1 MAIPVKFVRVT
12 IPRKTGAIKKYMLRV
27 VASNVVDITSIANI
41 IASRCTVQR
50 PDVEACVIA
59 FCEVVRELLL
69 ESRTVKLN
77 KIGTFRVTMQSSGFE
92 NVADLSV
99 DSIKKLHVRYLP
111 STELKESLAKKN
123 NTFKVLNPPPKGFT
137 PPK

>member
-12 IPRKTGAIKKYMLRV
+12 IPRESGDIKRYILRV
-27 VASNVVDITSIANI
+27 VSSNTVDITALSNI
-41 IASRCTVQR
+41 IAARCTVQR

-77 KIGTFRVTMQSSGFE
+77 KIGTFRVTAKSRGFT
-92 NVADLSV
+92 NVADLNV
-99 DSIKKLHVRYLP
+99 DAIKKLHVRYLP
-111 STELKESLAKKN
+111 SVELKEALSVKN
-123 NTFKVLNPPPKGFT
+123 NNFKVLNPPPKGFT

>member
-12 IPRKTGAIKKYMLRV
+12 IPRETGEIKKYILRV
-27 VASNVVDITSIANI
+27 VSSNVVDITSIANT

-50 PDVEACVIA
+50 PDVEACIIA

-77 KIGTFRVTMQSSGFE
+77 KIGTFRVTMNSSGFE
-92 NVADLSV
+92 NLAELTPDA
-99 DSIKKLHVRYLP
+99 IKKLHVRYLP
-111 STELKESLAKKN
+111 STELKEALAVKN
-123 NTFKVLNPPPKGFT
+123 NTFKVLNPPPKGFK
-137 PPK
+137 PPV

>member
-1 MAIPVKFVRVT
+1 MAIPIKFVRVS
-12 IPRKTGAIKKYMLRV
+12 IPSKSGVVKKYMLRV
-27 VASNVVDITSIANI
+27 VSSNVVDITSIANL

-59 FCEVVRELLL
+59 FCDVVRELLL

-77 KIGTFRVTMQSSGFE
+77 KIGTFRVTMKSSGFE
-92 NVADLSV
+92 NVTDLTT

-111 STELKESLAKKN
+111 STELKESLAVKN
-123 NTFKVLNPPPKGFT
+123 NTFKVLNPPPKDFV